1 MWMKLRVADVRTIAH
16 FVGMFVVGIGCA
28 MLLPLATAVLWREWD
43 PAFDYLLGIGV
54 ALPIGFGLMHAD
66 VAVKRVTYA
75 HAFTITALGWLIA
88 SFVAAVPLAFSG
100 NYVSYLD
107 AVFDALSGLTTS
119 GLTVVVDLD
128 YMSHAHN
135 MWRHLTHLIGGQGI
149 VVAALSLGVGLRGG
163 GLSLYLAE
171 GRDEKILPNVLHT
184 VRFIWFVT
192 VLYVG
197 VGTLALFAVA
207 SQLGMSPD
215 RGILHAFW
223 MAVAAYD
230 TGGFGPQSMN
240 AMYYHSPMFELVTLF
255 IMIGGA
261 VNFSLHAQVL
271 RGGYEGLWKDIE
283 MRFLAGSIVLLSL
296 MVAVSMSAQ
305 SLFSGTLLE
314 SWRKGVYHIVSA
326 HTGTGHQAVY
336 VNQWLSD
343 VGPLMLGAVLL
354 AMAAGGAVSS
364 TAGGIKAM
372 RLGVII
378 LTLLQQIKEA
388 LAPRSAVSRIR
399 YYHLGERLLNPQIAS
414 AAGTVF
420 VLYVATYVLG
430 ALVGVVYGYDLRSAI
445 FESVSATANVGLS
458 TGIVFSGMPLGLK
471 LTYMFQ
477 MWAGRLEF
485 LAVFVLFAHLVL
497 ALRIAPSSAKR
508 RA

>member
-1 MWMKLRVADVRTIAH
+1 MKLRVADVRTIAH
-16 FVGMFVVGIGCA
+16 FVGVFVVGIACA
-28 MLLPLATAVLWREWD
+28 MLLPLATAVAWREWA
-43 PAFDYLLGIGV
+43 PALDYVLGIGI
-54 ALPIGFGLMHAD
+54 ALPIGLGLMHAD
-66 VAVKRVTYA
+66 VRCERVTYA

-100 NYVSYLD
+100 NYLSYVD

-171 GRDEKILPNVLHT
+171 GRDERILPNVLHT

-192 VLYVG
+192 ALYVG
-197 VGTLALFAVA
+197 IGTLALFAVTF
-207 SQLGMSPD
+207 QLGMAPD

-240 AMYYHSPMFELVTLF
+240 SMYYHSIAFEFVTVFL
-255 IMIGGA
+255 MIGGA
-261 VNFSLHAQVL
+261 VNFSLHAHVL
-271 RGGYEGLWKDIE
+271 RGAYDGLWKDIE
-283 MRFLAGSIVLLSL
+283 MRFLAGSMMMLSL
-296 MVAVSMSAQ
+296 LVAAGLSAQ
-305 SLFSGTLLE
+305 SLFSGSLLE
-314 SWRKGVYHIVSA
+314 SWRKGAYHILSA

-336 VNQWLSD
+336 SNQWLTD
-343 VGPLMLGAVLL
+343 MGPAVLGALLL

-372 RLGVII
+372 RLGLIVRA
-378 LTLLQQIKEA
+378 LLQQVRES
-388 LAPRSAVSRIR
+388 LAPRSAVSHVR
-399 YYHLGERLLNPQIAS
+399 YHHLGERILTPQAAS
-414 AAGTVF
+414 AAGMVF
-420 VLYVATYVLG
+420 ILYVVTYILG
-430 ALVGVVYGYDLRSAI
+430 AFIGAQYGYDLRSAV

-458 TGIVFSGMPLGLK
+458 SGIVSAGMPLGLK

-485 LAVFVLFAHLVL
+485 LAVLVLFAHVVL
-497 ALRIAPSSAKR
+497 AVRALPGARR